1 MVERGIKGDRPSDT
15 SVTTVCKTHPED
27 LYEWGGAGGSGVGY
41 DGFPPKREV
50 GGVLGD
56 KTSQGGV

>member
-41 DGFPPKREV
+41 DGFPPITI
-50 GGVLGD
+50 D
-56 KTSQGGV
+56 A